1 MLVANASNDGPR
13 RSPWSQMAAREGRPE
28 TASPDLSIILTLLV
42 MFQLLAKPYSLSAG
56 LWHAAALSG
65 LIGED
70 KTDGT
75 FVRGAKLFWS
85 LAIVLF
91 AVLIPLWT
99 RVSWQHQGL
108 RRHDL
113 WRYIVGWGIGAG
125 LSAYMLSAAI
135 YGSTTELS
143 QHYKVAGPVSL
154 ISLLFLALEVHTGSK
169 FERRVVQGRTVGTAA
184 TGDVLRSAT

>member
-1 MLVANASNDGPR
+1 
-13 RSPWSQMAAREGRPE
+13 
-28 TASPDLSIILTLLV
+28 
-42 MFQLLAKPYSLSAG
+42 MFQLLAKPYSLSAAA
-56 LWHAAALSG
+56 WHASTLSD
-65 LIGED
+65 LTPKD
-70 KTDGT
+70 TTDTT
-75 FVRGAKLFWS
+75 FVRGAILFWS

-125 LSAYMLSAAI
+125 LSGYMLSTAI
-135 YGSTTELS
+135 YGTTTELS

-169 FERRVVQGRTVGTAA
+169 FERRVV
-184 TGDVLRSAT
+184 